1 MPNNGWYQL
10 EQSKLKK
17 PSPFAA
23 ERQRGMMARTPYV
36 PAQPPAPAPPEPT
49 TAAEPAPPPEPVAET
64 ALKLEPAPEPEFTP
78 VQPPLPR
85 GPHSQTVGPNGPVLL
100 QDNVLHETLNDFVTD
115 TVPERAVH
123 GKGWGAFGRF
133 TCEHSM
139 GEYTMLPFLQREGQS
154 VDTVSR
160 FSLAIS
166 NRGTPDTARNV
177 RGFSTKFYTSDGVF
191 DLLCNH
197 LPVFAVR
204 DAIRFPEV
212 IRALSPS
219 PMSGLIEPGRFWDF
233 VAQAPESLHFVTW
246 LYSDV
251 GTLKSLRH
259 LRAYGVNTYVWKNTE
274 GERRYVKYHWV
285 PGAGT
290 EFITAQAAERL
301 AGEDPDIAGRDLWEA
316 VAGGAGPEYELRVQL
331 MDPAD
336 ARDLPYDPLD
346 CTKVWDETRYP
357 LLPVGRLKLLRNPEN
372 YREQVEKLA
381 FSPANLLPGA
391 ELSDDKMLQGRANV
405 YWSAQR
411 HRLGHDFRTI
421 PVNRQADWRPDRL
434 VTSGLGVEVSGT
446 QTRSALQ
453 KQDDFTQAGER
464 FRAFSTEEQDHLAAN
479 LAQGL
484 RAAPDS
490 VRGAVLSGLFQADEA
505 YGSAVAQ
512 KLAD

>member
-36 PAQPPAPAPPEPT
+36 PAQPPAPAPPEPPAET
-49 TAAEPAPPPEPVAET
+49 ETAPLPKPAAEPKPAPEPE
-64 ALKLEPAPEPEFTP
+64 PEPEFTP
-78 VQPPLPR
+78 ALPPLPS

-100 QDNVLHETLNDFVTD
+100 QDNVLHETLGEFVTD
-115 TVPERAVH
+115 TFPERAVH

-133 TCEHSM
+133 TCEHHM

-160 FSLAIS
+160 FSLAVS

-177 RGFSTKFYTSDGVF
+177 RGFSTKFYTSDGIF

-219 PMSGLIEPGRFWDF
+219 PVSNLMDPVRFWDF
-233 VAQAPESLHFVTW
+233 VARAPESINFVTW
-246 LYSDV
+246 LYSDI

-259 LRAYGVNTYVWKNTE
+259 LRAYGVNTYVWKNAA

-285 PGAGT
+285 PTAGT
-290 EFITAQAAERL
+290 EFITAQESERL
-301 AGEDPDIAGRDLWEA
+301 AGEDPDVAGRDLWEA
-316 VAGGAGPEYELRVQL
+316 VAGGEGPEYELLVQL
-331 MDPAD
+331 MDPTDTQA
-336 ARDLPYDPLD
+336 LPYDPLD
-346 CTKVWDETRYP
+346 CTKVWDEARYP

-381 FSPANLLPGA
+381 FSPASLLLGA

-411 HRLGHDFRTI
+411 HRLGHDFRKV
-421 PVNRQADWRPDRL
+421 PVNCQTDWRPDQL
-434 VTSGLGVEVSGT
+434 VTSGLGVEVSGP
-446 QTRSALQ
+446 QTRSGLQ

-464 FRAFSTEEQDHLAAN
+464 FRAFSTEEQDHLTTN
-479 LAQGL
+479 LAQAL
-484 RAAPDS
+484 RAAPES

-505 YGSAVAQ
+505 YGSAVARN
-512 KLAD
+512 LAH